1 MIVKWH
7 EIIIIII
14 IIIIISTIIIKSF
27 IKHSLVPHFGIN
39 PSLYIYT
46 QRERER
52 EREKKLQ
59 GDLGFLCSSLVLQ

>member
-1 MIVKWH
+1 MLQLMIVKWH
-7 EIIIIII
+7 EII

-52 EREKKLQ
+52 EKKLQ